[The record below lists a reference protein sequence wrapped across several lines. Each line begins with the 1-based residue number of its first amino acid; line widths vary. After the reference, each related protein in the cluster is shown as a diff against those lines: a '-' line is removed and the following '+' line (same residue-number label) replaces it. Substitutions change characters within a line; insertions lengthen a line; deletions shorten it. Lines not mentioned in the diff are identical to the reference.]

1 MLPIIYNYFYLNS
14 FILYIYI
21 MFDYCKKLLQYFVG
35 EDDDNNDDNDDNK
48 YKHFQENPMMMVR

>member
-1 MLPIIYNYFYLNS
+1 
-14 FILYIYI
+14 